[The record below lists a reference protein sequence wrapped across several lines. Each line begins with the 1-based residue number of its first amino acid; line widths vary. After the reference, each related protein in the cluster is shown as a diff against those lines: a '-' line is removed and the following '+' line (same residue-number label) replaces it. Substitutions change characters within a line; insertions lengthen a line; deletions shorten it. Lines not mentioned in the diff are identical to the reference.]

1 MKTKATTST
10 LFVDGLDL
18 GVVLAALPI
27 RRHGGKVGP
36 STGGSMFKSFP
47 MILALCALVLSPA
60 LQAQE
65 APPAKERRIGSDSFV
80 FGGSVRIDQPVAGDL
95 IAAGGNVD
103 VDAPVAGDAML
114 AGGNLRV
121 TAKVEGSVQAGGG
134 RLILDAP
141 VGRNVRVGG
150 GQVDVGPM
158 AAIGGNVTVGGG
170 QVTLRG
176 PVKGN
181 VTVGGGRVTIDAA
194 VEGDVES
201 YAGRLTLGPNARLAG
216 KLRYRSGDE
225 LVRDPAATVAGAIER
240 LPMPGRSASSP
251 TPSAQRAGDWGEPTE
266 RAGPSWFWTAGLMAI
281 AAILVAAL
289 PVTSMRVAE
298 GLRTRFGW
306 SLLWGFIALVCLPVA
321 ALILL
326 VTIIGIPVALLLVL
340 LYLALLLVGYVGSA
354 IGLGQWALARFKA
367 DAAQRNGWR
376 IGAAMLAVVLLALL
390 GSVPFIGGFVAFVAM
405 LAGIGAIALLFAPRK
420 AAA

>member
-1 MKTKATTST
+1 MLKTVSMLMALLLST
-10 LFVDGLDL
+10 LAPSA
-18 GVVLAALPI
+18 LA
-27 RRHGGKVGP
+27 
-36 STGGSMFKSFP
+36 
-47 MILALCALVLSPA
+47 
-60 LQAQE
+60 QDAQS
-65 APPAKERRIGSDSFV
+65 AIERRIGSDTFV

-114 AGGNLRV
+114 AGGNLRI
-121 TAKVEGSVQAGGG
+121 TAKVEQSVHAGGG

-141 VGRNVRVGG
+141 IGRNVRVGG

-170 QVTLRG
+170 QITLRG

-181 VTVGGGRVTIDAA
+181 VTVGGGRVLIDAT

-240 LPMPGRSASSP
+240 LTLPGRSASSP
-251 TPSAQRAGDWGEPTE
+251 AQRERDWGERAH
-266 RAGPSWFWTAGLMAI
+266 RAGPSWLWTAGLMAI
-281 AAILVAAL
+281 AALLVGAL
-289 PVTSMRVAE
+289 PVTTMRVAE

-306 SLLWGFIALVCLPVA
+306 SLLWGFIALVCIPVA

-326 VTIIGIPVALLLVL
+326 ISIIGIPLALLLVL
-340 LYLALLLVGYVGSA
+340 LYFALLLVGYVGSA
-354 IGLGQWALARFKA
+354 IGLGQWALARFNA
-367 DAAQRNGWR
+367 DAAQRSGWR
-376 IGAAMLAVVLLALL
+376 IGAALAAVLLLALL
-390 GSVPFIGGFVAFVAM
+390 GSVPYIGGFVALLAM

-420 AAA
+420 ATQ

>member
-1 MKTKATTST
+1 
-10 LFVDGLDL
+10 
-18 GVVLAALPI
+18 
-27 RRHGGKVGP
+27 
-36 STGGSMFKSFP
+36 MFKTFP
-47 MILALCALVLSPA
+47 LMVALCALALAPA
-60 LQAQE
+60 LQAQD
-65 APPAKERRIGSDSFV
+65 APAAKERRVGSDTFV

-141 VGRNVRVGG
+141 IGRNVRVGG

-158 AAIGGNVTVGGG
+158 ATVGGNVTVGGG

-181 VTVGGGRVTIDAA
+181 VTVGGGRVMIDAA

-240 LPMPGRSASSP
+240 LALPGRSASSP
-251 TPSAQRAGDWGEPTE
+251 SAREHGWGGHRE
-266 RAGPSWFWTAGLMAI
+266 RAGPSWLWTAGLMAI

-306 SLLWGFIALVCLPVA
+306 SLLWGFIALVCIPVA

-326 VTIIGIPVALLLVL
+326 ISIIGIPLALLLVL
-340 LYLALLLVGYVGSA
+340 LYFALLLVGYVGSA

-367 DAAQRNGWR
+367 DAAQRSGWR
-376 IGAAMLAVVLLALL
+376 IGAAVAAVLLLALL
-390 GSVPFIGGFVAFVAM
+390 GSVPFIGGFVALVAM

-420 AAA
+420 AVP